1 MVMFGK
7 NKIAL
12 DVAVI
17 GEQVVVVAIISDQKT
32 IPTSFDVQEGPQ

>member
-17 GEQVVVVAIISDQKT
+17 GEQVVVFGKAGIGKVMYLRTKI
-32 IPTSFDVQEGPQ
+32 FL